1 MSYQVT
7 VGKKAM
13 KELEKIH
20 GSDYRVI
27 KETIYSLADNPR
39 PHGCKK
45 LQGRPAYRIRKGNY
59 RIIYEVFDHDSSVEI
74 VTLGHRK
81 DVYH

>member
-39 PHGCKK
+39 PMVVKNCKDA
-45 LQGRPAYRIRKGNY
+45 LPT
-59 RIIYEVFDHDSSVEI
+59 VFAK
-74 VTLGHRK
+74 VTIELSTK
-81 DVYH
+81 SLITTLVWKSLP